1 MLPTRF
7 VSMTLSM
14 TRLQIF
20 TARSSAA
27 AIGLLMVLSLSGC
40 AVGPKYQRPSAP
52 VPSQFKESAAP
63 ATQASATTPIAYND
77 WWRVFDDAVLDGLE
91 KEADAANQDIQVAVA
106 RVDQAEAAAR
116 YSRSFLSP
124 TVSLGTSAS
133 RTREAQN
140 RPNNGNTGGR
150 AATYNDFQLPLFF
163 SYEIDAWGRV
173 RRSLEA
179 ARDVH
184 QATEADLRFVRLS
197 VEANVAMDYYSL
209 RETDAERAVLDSTIE
224 QLQQA
229 LDVMTN
235 RFREGINSELE
246 VKQAKTLLD
255 QTKAQA
261 QALDVQRA
269 QLEHAIAVLDG
280 RATSDFSLS
289 KAPLS
294 GLPPSIPPGLPADLL
309 ARRPDIAEAD
319 RYVAAAT
326 AQIGVARTA
335 YLPQLS
341 LTGFLGFESTNTS
354 SIFNWQNFIASLGA
368 AALTPVFNG
377 GRVRAG
383 VDQARAAYRG
393 SLAQY
398 EKTVLTAYQE
408 VEDQLAALRILSGEA
423 QSETDAVDDAKRAE
437 EIAMNRYKAGLVGYL
452 DVLVAQTTLLSNER
466 VATQINGQRMV
477 ATVVLAKAL
486 GGGWLGVPAPPQLKA
501 NNQTGETGAQ
511 ATRVQAAPKGRTMS
525 DANQAMPLPE

>member
-1 MLPTRF
+1 MLRTKLASATSSLTRPRISA
-7 VSMTLSM
+7 VRSSAVASGLAMAMTLS
-14 TRLQIF
+14 
-20 TARSSAA
+20 
-27 AIGLLMVLSLSGC
+27 GC
-40 AVGPKYQRPSAP
+40 TLGPKYQRPSAP
-52 VPSQFKESAAP
+52 VPTQFKESSAP
-63 ATQASATTPIAYND
+63 ATQGTGTPPIAYNN
-77 WWRVFDDAVLDGLE
+77 WWLVFNDSTLNQLENDADS
-91 KEADAANQDIQVAVA
+91 ANQDIRVAVA

-116 YSRSFLSP
+116 YARSFLSP
-124 TVSLGTSAS
+124 TLSLGTSLS

-140 RPNNGNTGGR
+140 RPNNGNTNGR
-150 AATYNDFQLPLFF
+150 AATFNDFQLPLFF

-197 VEANVAMDYYSL
+197 VEAAVALDYYSL

-235 RFREGINSELE
+235 RFHSGLNSELE

-261 QALDVQRA
+261 QALDVQRS

-280 RATSDFSLS
+280 RAAPDFSLP
-289 KAPLS
+289 KAPFS
-294 GLPPSIPPGLPADLL
+294 GLPPSVPPGLPSDLL

-319 RYVAAAT
+319 RFVAAAT
-326 AQIGVARTA
+326 AQIGVARAA

-341 LTGFLGFESTNTS
+341 LTGFAGFESTGIGTLLS
-354 SIFNWQNFIASLGA
+354 WQNGIASLGA
-368 AALTPVFNG
+368 SALTPIFNR
-377 GRVRAG
+377 GRIRAD
-383 VDQARAAYRG
+383 VDQARAKYRE

-398 EKTVLTAYQE
+398 VKTVLTAYQE

-423 QSETDAVDDAKRAE
+423 QSENDAVEDAKRAE

-452 DVLVAQTTLLSNER
+452 DVVFAQTTLLSNER
-466 VATQINGQRMV
+466 VATQISGQRMV
-477 ATVVLAKAL
+477 ATVVLVKAL
-486 GGGWLGVPAPPQLKA
+486 GGGWLGVSAPPQLQP
-501 NNQTGETGAQ
+501 NSQTGET
-511 ATRVQAAPKGRTMS
+511 AANSTK
-525 DANQAMPLPE
+525 

>member
-1 MLPTRF
+1 MFATKF
-7 VSMTLSM
+7 MSMTSS
-14 TRLQIF
+14 TIRLRVS
-20 TARSSAA
+20 TARLSVS
-27 AIGLLMVLSLSGC
+27 AIGLVMVMALSGC
-40 AVGPKYQRPSAP
+40 AVGPKYQRPSAS
-52 VPSQFKESAAP
+52 VPTQFKESSAP
-63 ATQASATTPIAYND
+63 AIQQTGTPSIAYNN
-77 WWRVFDDAVLDGLE
+77 WWLVFNDSTLNQLE
-91 KEADAANQDIQVAVA
+91 SDADAANQDIRVAVA

-124 TVSLGTSAS
+124 TLSIGASAS

-140 RPNNGNTGGR
+140 RPNNGNTNGR

-163 SYEIDAWGRV
+163 NYEIDAWGRV

-184 QATEADLRFVRLS
+184 QATEADLRLVRLS
-197 VEANVAMDYYSL
+197 VEASVAMDYYSL
-209 RETDAERAVLDSTIE
+209 READAERAVLDSTIE
-224 QLQQA
+224 ELQQA

-235 RFREGINSELE
+235 RFHSGLNSELE

-280 RATSDFSLS
+280 RAASDFSLA
-289 KAPLS
+289 KAPFS
-294 GLPPSIPPGLPADLL
+294 GLPPAVPAGLPSELL
-309 ARRPDIAEAD
+309 ERRPDITEAD

-335 YLPQLS
+335 YLPHLS
-341 LTGFLGFESTNTS
+341 LTGYTGFESTNTS

-368 AALTPVFNG
+368 AALTPIFNG
-377 GRVRAG
+377 GRIRAD
-383 VDQARAAYRG
+383 VDQAKAAYRG

-423 QSETDAVDDAKRAE
+423 QSENDAVDDAKRAE

-452 DVLVAQTTLLSNER
+452 DVVFAQTTLLSSER
-466 VATQINGQRMV
+466 VAVQISGQRMV
-477 ATVVLAKAL
+477 ATVVLVKAL
-486 GGGWLGVPAPPQLKA
+486 GGGWLEVPAPPQPKPSS
-501 NNQTGETGAQ
+501 QTGETG
-511 ATRVQAAPKGRTMS
+511 THSTK
-525 DANQAMPLPE
+525 

>member
-1 MLPTRF
+1 MLPTTF
-7 VSMTLSM
+7 ITTTLSV
-14 TRLQIF
+14 TRRRISA
-20 TARSSAA
+20 ARSSEV
-27 AIGLLMVLSLSGC
+27 AIGLVMAVALSGC
-40 AVGPKYQRPSAP
+40 AVGPEYQRPSAP
-52 VPSQFKESAAP
+52 VPTQFKESSAAAKQAAGTP
-63 ATQASATTPIAYND
+63 AIAYKNWWLVFND
-77 WWRVFDDAVLDGLE
+77 STLNRLETDADS
-91 KEADAANQDIQVAVA
+91 ANQDIRVAVA

-124 TVSLGTSAS
+124 TLSLGTSVS

-140 RPNNGNTGGR
+140 RPNNGNTNGR
-150 AATYNDFQLPLFF
+150 AATYNDFQLPLFVN
-163 SYEIDAWGRV
+163 YEIDAWGRV

-197 VEANVAMDYYSL
+197 VEAAVALDYYSL
-209 RETDAERAVLDSTIE
+209 RENDAERAVLDSTIE
-224 QLQQA
+224 QLRQA

-235 RFREGINSELE
+235 RFHSGLNSELE

-269 QLEHAIAVLDG
+269 QLEHAIAVLEG
-280 RATSDFSLS
+280 RAASDLSLP
-289 KAPLS
+289 KAPFD
-294 GLPPSIPPGLPADLL
+294 GLPPSIPPGLPSDLL

-341 LTGFLGFESTNTS
+341 LTGYAGFESTNTS

-377 GRVRAG
+377 GRIRAD
-383 VDQARAAYRG
+383 VDQAKAAYRG

-423 QSETDAVDDAKRAE
+423 QSENDAVEDAKRAE
-437 EIAMNRYKAGLVGYL
+437 EIAMNRYEAGLVGYL
-452 DVLVAQTTLLSNER
+452 DVVFAQTTLLSNQR
-466 VATQINGQRMV
+466 VATQISGQRMV
-477 ATVVLAKAL
+477 ATVVLVKAL
-486 GGGWLGVPAPPQLKA
+486 GGGWLGVSAPPQPKPSSE
-501 NNQTGETGAQ
+501 TGET
-511 ATRVQAAPKGRTMS
+511 ATNSTK
-525 DANQAMPLPE
+525 

>member
-1 MLPTRF
+1 MNMLPAKF
-7 VSMTLSM
+7 MSMNLSSM
-14 TRLQIF
+14 VISKGRLQVLA
-20 TARSSAA
+20 ARSRTA
-27 AIGLLMVLSLSGC
+27 AIGLVLVISLSGC
-40 AVGPKYQRPSAP
+40 SVGPKYQRPSAP
-52 VPSQFKESAAP
+52 VPTQFKESAAP
-63 ATQASATTPIAYND
+63 PAQAGAITPIAYND
-77 WWRVFDDAVLDGLE
+77 WWRVFNDPVLDRLE
-91 KEADAANQDIQVAVA
+91 QDADSANQDIRVAMA

-124 TVSLGTSAS
+124 TLSLGTSVS

-140 RPNNGNTGGR
+140 RPNNGNTNGH
-150 AATYNDFQLPLFF
+150 AATFNDFQLPLFVN
-163 SYEIDAWGRV
+163 YEIDAWGRV

-184 QATEADLRFVRLS
+184 QASEADLRFVRVS
-197 VEANVAMDYYSL
+197 VEATVAMDYYSL
-209 RETDAERAVLDSTIE
+209 RENDAERAVLDSTIE

-235 RFREGINSELE
+235 RFRDGINSELE

-280 RATSDFSLS
+280 RAASDFSLP
-289 KAPLS
+289 KAPFN
-294 GLPPSIPPGLPADLL
+294 GLPPAIPPGLPADLL
-309 ARRPDIAEAD
+309 GRRPDIAESD
-319 RYVAAAT
+319 RFVAAAT

-335 YLPQLS
+335 YLPHLS
-341 LTGFLGFESTNTS
+341 LTGYAGFESTNTS
-354 SIFNWQNFIASLGA
+354 SIFNWQNFITSLGA

-377 GRVRAG
+377 GRIRAD
-383 VDQARAAYRG
+383 VDQAKAAYRV

-398 EKTVLTAYQE
+398 GKTVLTAYQE

-423 QSETDAVDDAKRAE
+423 QSENDAVDSAKRAE

-452 DVLVAQTTLLSNER
+452 DVVFAQTTLLSNER

-477 ATVVLAKAL
+477 ATVVLVKAL
-486 GGGWLGVPAPPQLKA
+486 GGGWLGVSAPPQLKP
-501 NNQTGETGAQ
+501 NSQTGES
-511 ATRVQAAPKGRTMS
+511 AANAAK
-525 DANQAMPLPE
+525 

>member
-1 MLPTRF
+1 M
-7 VSMTLSM
+7 
-14 TRLQIF
+14 
-20 TARSSAA
+20 RSSAV
-27 AIGLLMVLSLSGC
+27 AIGLVTVMSLSGC
-40 AVGPKYQRPSAP
+40 AVGPKYRRPSAP

-63 ATQASATTPIAYND
+63 VGQESAIAPIAYSD
-77 WWRVFDDAVLDGLE
+77 WWRVFNDPVLDRLE
-91 KEADAANQDIQVAVA
+91 TEAGAANKDIRVAVA

-124 TVSLGTSAS
+124 TVTLGTSVS

-150 AATYNDFQLPLFF
+150 AATYNDFQLPLFL

-179 ARDVH
+179 ARDVY

-209 RETDAERAVLDSTIE
+209 RENDAERAILDATID

-229 LDVMTN
+229 LDLNTN
-235 RFREGINSELE
+235 RFRGGIASELE
-246 VKQAKTLLD
+246 VQQAKTLLD

-269 QLEHAIAVLDG
+269 QLEHAIATLTG
-280 RATSDFSLS
+280 RPASEFSLPRS
-289 KAPLS
+289 PFD

-309 ARRPDIAEAD
+309 ARRPDVAEAD
-319 RYVAAAT
+319 RFVAAAT

-335 YLPQLS
+335 YLPSIS
-341 LTGFLGFESTNTS
+341 LTGFAGFESVNIGS
-354 SIFNWQNFIASLGA
+354 LFSWQNGIASLA
-368 AALTPVFNG
+368 ASALTPLFNG

-383 VDQARAAYRG
+383 VDQARAAFRG

-408 VEDQLAALRILSGEA
+408 VEDQLAALRVLSGEA
-423 QSETDAVDDAKRAE
+423 QSEADAVADARRAE
-437 EIAMNRYKAGLVGYL
+437 EIAMNRYKTGLVGYI
-452 DVLVAQTTLLSNER
+452 DVLTAQTTLLSNER
-466 VATQINGQRMV
+466 VAAQITGQRMV
-477 ATVVLAKAL
+477 ATVVLVKAL
-486 GGGWLGVPAPPQLKA
+486 GGGWLGV
-501 NNQTGETGAQ
+501 
-511 ATRVQAAPKGRTMS
+511 ATP
-525 DANQAMPLPE
+525 

>member
-1 MLPTRF
+1 MHPITFAPKVLR
-7 VSMTLSM
+7 MM
-14 TRLQIF
+14 WRRIA
-20 TARSSAA
+20 TAQSSAA
-27 AIGLLMVLSLSGC
+27 AIALVMVMSLSGC

-52 VPSQFKESAAP
+52 VPSQFKESNAP
-63 ATQASATTPIAYND
+63 ATQGEGTSLIAYTNWWLVFND
-77 WWRVFDDAVLDGLE
+77 PTLDRLE
-91 KEADAANQDIQVAVA
+91 NEADSANQDIRIAVA

-116 YSRSFLSP
+116 YARSFMSP
-124 TVSLGTSAS
+124 TLSLGTSVS

-140 RPNNGNTGGR
+140 RPNNGNTNGR

-197 VEANVAMDYYSL
+197 IEAAVALDYYSL
-209 RETDAERAVLDSTIE
+209 RENDAERSVLDSTIE
-224 QLQQA
+224 ELQQA

-235 RFREGINSELE
+235 RFHEGISSELE

-261 QALDVQRA
+261 QALDVQRS

-280 RATSDFSLS
+280 RAASDFSLA
-289 KAPLS
+289 KAPFG
-294 GLPPSIPPGLPADLL
+294 GLPPSIPPGLPSDLL

-326 AQIGVARTA
+326 AQIGIARTA

-341 LTGFLGFESTNTS
+341 LTGFLGFESTATVS
-354 SIFNWQNFIASLGA
+354 LFNWQNSIASLGA

-377 GRVRAG
+377 GRIRAD
-383 VDQARAAYRG
+383 VDQAKAKYRE

-398 EKTVLTAYQE
+398 AKTVLTAYQE

-452 DVLVAQTTLLSNER
+452 DVVYAQTTLLSNER
-466 VATQINGQRMV
+466 VATQISGQRMV
-477 ATVVLAKAL
+477 ATVVLVKAL
-486 GGGWLGVPAPPQLKA
+486 GGGWQGVSAPPQLKA
-501 NNQTGETGAQ
+501 NNQTGE
-511 ATRVQAAPKGRTMS
+511 AA
-525 DANQAMPLPE
+525 ANSTK

>member
-1 MLPTRF
+1 MFPTTKF
-7 VSMTLSM
+7 TQMTLAV
-14 TRLQIF
+14 TRLRLSVV
-20 TARSSAA
+20 RSSVL
-27 AIGLLMVLSLSGC
+27 AIGLVMAMAFAGC

-52 VPSQFKESAAP
+52 VPTQFKESNPP
-63 ATQASATTPIAYND
+63 ATQTTGTPLIGYNN
-77 WWRVFDDAVLDGLE
+77 WWLVFNDPTLNQLENDADS
-91 KEADAANQDIQVAVA
+91 ANQDIRVAVA

-116 YSRSFLSP
+116 YARSFLSP
-124 TVSLGTSAS
+124 TLSLGTSVS

-140 RPNNGNTGGR
+140 RPNNGNTNGR
-150 AATYNDFQLPLFF
+150 AATFNDFQLPLFF

-197 VEANVAMDYYSL
+197 VEADVALDYYSL
-209 RETDAERAVLDSTIE
+209 RENDAERAVLDSTIE

-229 LDVMTN
+229 FDVTTN
-235 RFREGINSELE
+235 RFRDGINSELE

-261 QALDVQRA
+261 QALDVQRS

-280 RATSDFSLS
+280 RAASEFSLP
-289 KAPLS
+289 KAPFA
-294 GLPPSIPPGLPADLL
+294 GLPPSIPPGLPSDLL

-319 RYVAAAT
+319 RFVAAAT

-341 LTGFLGFESTNTS
+341 LTGLLGFESTSTGS
-354 SIFNWQNFIASLGA
+354 LFNWQNSIASLGA

-377 GRVRAG
+377 GRIRAD
-383 VDQARAAYRG
+383 VDQAKAKYRE
-393 SLAQY
+393 SLGQY
-398 EKTVLTAYQE
+398 TKTVLTAYQE

-423 QSETDAVDDAKRAE
+423 RSQADAVDAAKQAE

-452 DVLVAQTTLLSNER
+452 DVVFAQTTLLSNER
-466 VATQINGQRMV
+466 VATQISGQRMV
-477 ATVVLAKAL
+477 ATVVLVKAL
-486 GGGWLGVPAPPQLKA
+486 GGGWLGVSAPPQLKA
-501 NNQTGETGAQ
+501 H
-511 ATRVQAAPKGRTMS
+511 
-525 DANQAMPLPE
+525 NQAGEKATNPTN

>member
-1 MLPTRF
+1 MKMISNRFIQFQIPTG
-7 VSMTLSM
+7 
-14 TRLQIF
+14 
-20 TARSSAA
+20 RSSAV
-27 AIGLLMVLSLSGC
+27 AIGLVMVMLLWGC
-40 AVGPKYQRPSAP
+40 SVGPKYQRPSAP
-52 VPSQFKESAAP
+52 VPTQFKESGAP
-63 ATQASATTPIAYND
+63 ATQETGTPSIAYTNWWLVFND
-77 WWRVFDDAVLDGLE
+77 PTLNQLENDADS
-91 KEADAANQDIQVAVA
+91 ANQDIRVAVA

-124 TVSLGTSAS
+124 TLSLGASAS

-140 RPNNGNTGGR
+140 RPNNGNTNGR
-150 AATYNDFQLPLFF
+150 AATFNDFPLSLFF
-163 SYEIDAWGRV
+163 NYEIDAWGRV
-173 RRSLEA
+173 RRSIEA

-197 VEANVAMDYYSL
+197 VEAAVALDYYSL
-209 RETDAERAVLDSTIE
+209 RENDAERAVLDSMIE
-224 QLQQA
+224 DLQQA

-235 RFREGINSELE
+235 RFHQGISSELE

-280 RATSDFSLS
+280 RPASDFSLP
-289 KAPLS
+289 KAPFD
-294 GLPPSIPPGLPADLL
+294 GLPPAIPAGLPSELL
-309 ARRPDIAEAD
+309 ERRPDIAEAD

-335 YLPQLS
+335 YLPHLS
-341 LTGFLGFESTNTS
+341 LTGYAGFESTNTT
-354 SIFNWQNFIASLGA
+354 SIFNWQNFITSLGA

-377 GRVRAG
+377 GRIRAD
-383 VDQARAAYRG
+383 VDQAKAAYRV

-423 QSETDAVDDAKRAE
+423 QSENDAVDDAKRAE
-437 EIAMNRYKAGLVGYL
+437 EIAMNRYKVGLVGYL
-452 DVLVAQTTLLSNER
+452 DVVFAQTTLLSNER
-466 VATQINGQRMV
+466 VATQISGQRMV
-477 ATVVLAKAL
+477 ATVVLVKAL
-486 GGGWLGVPAPPQLKA
+486 GGGWLGVPTPPQVKP
-501 NNQTGETGAQ
+501 NNQIGE
-511 ATRVQAAPKGRTMS
+511 AAVNSTNK
-525 DANQAMPLPE
+525 

>member
-1 MLPTRF
+1 MRLTRF
-7 VSMTLSM
+7 VPMTLSL
-14 TRLQIF
+14 TRVRISA
-20 TARSSAA
+20 ARSSAA
-27 AIGLLMVLSLSGC
+27 QG
-40 AVGPKYQRPSAP
+40 
-52 VPSQFKESAAP
+52 AATP
-63 ATQASATTPIAYND
+63 PIAYNN
-77 WWRVFDDAVLDGLE
+77 WWLVFNDPTLNQLESDADS
-91 KEADAANQDIQVAVA
+91 ANQDIRVAVA

-124 TVSLGTSAS
+124 TLSIGTSVS

-140 RPNNGNTGGR
+140 RPNNGNTKGR
-150 AATYNDFQLPLFF
+150 AATYNDFQMPLFF

-179 ARDVH
+179 ARDVQ

-197 VEANVAMDYYSL
+197 IEANVAMDYYSL
-209 RETDAERAVLDSTIE
+209 RENDAERAVLDSTIE

-229 LDVMTN
+229 LDVTTN
-235 RFREGINSELE
+235 RFHEGINSELE

-261 QALDVQRA
+261 QALDVQRS

-280 RATSDFSLS
+280 RTASDFSLP
-289 KAPLS
+289 KAPFS
-294 GLPPSIPPGLPADLL
+294 GLPPSIPPGLPSDLL

-341 LTGFLGFESTNTS
+341 LTGFLGFESTATGS
-354 SIFNWQNFIASLGA
+354 LFSWQNSIASLGA
-368 AALTPVFNG
+368 AALTPLFNG

-383 VDQARAAYRG
+383 VDQARAAYQG

-398 EKTVLTAYQE
+398 SKTVLIAYQE

-452 DVLVAQTTLLSNER
+452 DVVFAQTTLLSSER
-466 VATQINGQRMV
+466 VATQISGQRMV
-477 ATVVLAKAL
+477 ATVVLVKAL
-486 GGGWLGVPAPPQLKA
+486 GGGWLGVSAPPPLDPNQ
-501 NNQTGETGAQ
+501 QTGET
-511 ATRVQAAPKGRTMS
+511 ATNPTK
-525 DANQAMPLPE
+525 

>member
-1 MLPTRF
+1 MLPTKF
-7 VSMTLSM
+7 MSMTPSGMVLSRG
-14 TRLQIF
+14 RLQIS
-20 TARSSAA
+20 TARSRAA
-27 AIGLLMVLSLSGC
+27 VIGLVLVMSLSGC
-40 AVGPKYQRPSAP
+40 SVGPKYQRPSAP
-52 VPSQFKESAAP
+52 VPTQFKESAAP
-63 ATQASATTPIAYND
+63 SAQAGAITPIAYND
-77 WWRVFDDAVLDGLE
+77 WWRVFNDPVLDRLE
-91 KEADAANQDIQVAVA
+91 KDADSANQDIRVAVA

-116 YSRSFLSP
+116 YARSFLSP
-124 TVSLGTSAS
+124 TLSLGTSLS

-140 RPNNGNTGGR
+140 RPNNGNTNGR
-150 AATYNDFQLPLFF
+150 AATFNDFQLPLFV

-173 RRSLEA
+173 RRSIEA

-197 VEANVAMDYYSL
+197 VEADVAMDYYSL
-209 RETDAERAVLDSTIE
+209 RENDAERAVLDSTIE

-235 RFREGINSELE
+235 RFRDGINSELE

-280 RATSDFSLS
+280 RAASDFSLP
-289 KAPLS
+289 KAPFN
-294 GLPPSIPPGLPADLL
+294 GLPPAIPPGLPADLL
-309 ARRPDIAEAD
+309 ARRPDIFESD
-319 RYVAAAT
+319 RYLAAAT

-341 LTGFLGFESTNTS
+341 LTGFAGFESTNTG
-354 SIFNWQNFIASLGA
+354 SIFNWQNFIASLGT
-368 AALTPVFNG
+368 AALTPVFNR
-377 GRVRAG
+377 GRIRAD

-423 QSETDAVDDAKRAE
+423 QSENDAVDDARRDE
-437 EIAMNRYKAGLVGYL
+437 EIAINRYKAGLVGYL
-452 DVLVAQTTLLSNER
+452 DVVFAQTTLLSNQR

-477 ATVVLAKAL
+477 ATVVLVKAL
-486 GGGWLGVPAPPQLKA
+486 GGGWLGVSAPSQP
-501 NNQTGETGAQ
+501 NPNQQTEETVTKSQQGNE
-511 ATRVQAAPKGRTMS
+511 KE
-525 DANQAMPLPE
+525 L

>member
-1 MLPTRF
+1 M
-7 VSMTLSM
+7 
-14 TRLQIF
+14 
-20 TARSSAA
+20 
-27 AIGLLMVLSLSGC
+27 SLSGC

-52 VPSQFKESAAP
+52 VPTQFKESSAP
-63 ATQASATTPIAYND
+63 ATQATRTPSIAYNN
-77 WWRVFDDAVLDGLE
+77 WWLVFNDSTLNQLENDADS
-91 KEADAANQDIQVAVA
+91 ANQDVRVAAA

-116 YSRSFLSP
+116 YARSFLSP
-124 TVSLGTSAS
+124 SLTLGTSLS

-140 RPNNGNTGGR
+140 RPNNGNTNGR
-150 AATYNDFQLPLFF
+150 AATFNDFQLPLFV

-197 VEANVAMDYYSL
+197 VEADVALDYYSL
-209 RETDAERAVLDSTIE
+209 RETDAERAVLDSMIE
-224 QLQQA
+224 ELQQA

-235 RFREGINSELE
+235 RFRQGISSELE

-280 RATSDFSLS
+280 RPASDFSLP
-289 KAPLS
+289 KAPFN
-294 GLPPSIPPGLPADLL
+294 GLPPAIPAGLPSELL
-309 ARRPDIAEAD
+309 ERRPDIAEAD
-319 RYVAAAT
+319 RYLAAAT

-341 LTGFLGFESTNTS
+341 LTGFAGFESTS
-354 SIFNWQNFIASLGA
+354 GGSILDWQNFIASLGT
-368 AALTPVFNG
+368 AALTPVFNR
-377 GRVRAG
+377 GRIRAD
-383 VDQARAAYRG
+383 VDQAKAAYRG

-423 QSETDAVDDAKRAE
+423 QSENDAVDDAKRAE

-452 DVLVAQTTLLSNER
+452 DVVFAQTTLLSNER
-466 VATQINGQRMV
+466 VATQISGQRTV
-477 ATVVLAKAL
+477 ATVVLVKAL
-486 GGGWLGVPAPPQLKA
+486 GGGWLGVSAPPQLKA
-501 NNQTGETGAQ
+501 NNQTGEA
-511 ATRVQAAPKGRTMS
+511 ATTQQNK
-525 DANQAMPLPE
+525 